1 MNYYIIII
9 NIILFIL
16 LAFLVLKF
24 KNTNKQ
30 QTIGGMLIGTG
41 LGLVSSSFPNL
52 TDKIFIFGV
61 KVLKTEGRYG
71 LNFSLLY
78 KI

>member
-24 KNTNKQ
+24 KNANRD
-30 QTIGGMLIGTG
+30 QTTGRMLIGIG

-52 TDKIFIFGV
+52 TDKIFNFGV